1 MCKPSASPLIDH
13 PLSAESIQLKTMA
26 AAAPPQYSY
35 TPPTPSE
42 LSYYNALFAVADKS
56 SVGYLSG
63 PSAVEFFL
71 LSKLPL
77 ELLKTIWT
85 MADQPSTNT
94 LDAKKFYVAVRLIQL
109 FQNGKK
115 PVDLALNVMMETTG
129 SSSMKPPY
137 FEGVEVP
144 QLALPPQQQQQQGHL
159 GQSFPVHQQPQLI
172 PQQQQPN
179 QYPSPQIQPLVAAS
193 SPQRSP
199 VPPISSS
206 FSVGGIMPPLPL
218 DTTTAAPTTTTL
230 AIQDPYTMT
239 PQELS
244 RYDALF
250 PMYATKDTADEKM
263 YVHGATAVELF
274 CKSGEYHYT

>member
-1 MCKPSASPLIDH
+1 MASSPPSA
-13 PLSAESIQLKTMA
+13 
-26 AAAPPQYSY
+26 PQYSY

-42 LSYYNALFAVADKS
+42 LSYYNALFAIADKS
-56 SVGYLSG
+56 SSGYLSG

-94 LDAKKFYVAVRLIQL
+94 LDNTKFYVAVRLIQL

-115 PVDLALNVMMETTG
+115 PVDLALNVEGGGGGGVGGM
-129 SSSMKPPY
+129 MKPPY
-137 FEGVEVP
+137 FEGVDVSQFMPPP
-144 QLALPPQQQQQQGHL
+144 QMQTQQQFPVQQQQPPPQQQQQQ
-159 GQSFPVHQQPQLI
+159 
-172 PQQQQPN
+172 
-179 QYPSPQIQPLVAAS
+179 YPSPPLQPMRAPP

-199 VPPISSS
+199 VPPMMSST
-206 FSVGGIMPPLPL
+206 MPANA
-218 DTTTAAPTTTTL
+218 TTFATASTTTL

-239 PQELS
+239 PQEMS

-250 PMYATKDTADEKM
+250 PMYATPDATNTDTDGQM

-274 CKSGEYHYT
+274 CKSGKFVDSIRLVMFVFFNEISLLFACVYRGGG